1 MNSILPQTRTEDSIR
16 PRFDHPD
23 AIRGDGPELIC
34 CGHFDGHDV
43 YRRLDVDLYVL
54 VYASA
59 KEAVFEMY
67 GSKATRLI
75 YEAGGDLAWGTA
87 RAVKKARESVR
98 TQLDDLIIHLRD
110 VVMNLPDDG
119 HDGWC
124 RRAVDSCS
132 EAADWIEELR
142 KGVGI

>member
-1 MNSILPQTRTEDSIR
+1 MNSILPDTAMPDQAMRM
-16 PRFDHPD
+16 FLHPD
-23 AIRGDGPELIC
+23 VIRGDGPDLIC

-54 VYASA
+54 VYANA
-59 KEAVFEMY
+59 KEAVFEIY

-75 YEAGGDLAWGTA
+75 DEAGGDLAWGSA
-87 RAVKKARESVR
+87 RAIKKARESVR
-98 TQLDDLIIHLRD
+98 TQLDDLVIHLRD
-110 VVMNLPDDG
+110 VVMNLPDEG

-142 KGVGI
+142 KGCGI